1 MMDIAE
7 EQRASQRL
15 RQLLKDQAWENDLL
29 EFKTNVPDFEK
40 IGKTI
45 AAIANS
51 AA

>member
-29 EFKTNVPDFEK
+29 EYELPLTHVSGFAGSYSCF
-40 IGKTI
+40 
-45 AAIANS
+45 
-51 AA
+51 